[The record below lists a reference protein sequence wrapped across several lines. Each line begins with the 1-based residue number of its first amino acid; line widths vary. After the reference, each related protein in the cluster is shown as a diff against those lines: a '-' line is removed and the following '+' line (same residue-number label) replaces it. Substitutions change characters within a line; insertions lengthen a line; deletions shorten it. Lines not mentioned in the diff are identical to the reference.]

1 MLLFIILFILI
12 NPVKSCPLTDNY
24 LSRCHCGILT
34 NGESYI
40 KCDEKTLYEIPLFK
54 RSFPYDEL
62 ILINNHIKNLTRTS
76 FDNIKTIRRINLENN
91 SISFIDNDLLRLL
104 GNYLEE
110 LIITG
115 DNKINSLEFLT
126 RYPLKN
132 LRIIKLNK
140 FNLSEINLGNI
151 FINMTK
157 LEIVSLRSCQ
167 LKEIPNLL
175 NIYQLDLENNE
186 ISNRIYLSTSYI
198 HLNLAKN
205 FISSIILQNNSQL
218 ISLNLTKNY
227 LKEFFINSQTTKN
240 LQDLNLSSNY
250 LTSFNFSLLNDNIIN
265 LNLNFNYLLTIN
277 LNEIP
282 KNLLKLS
289 LNNNQIKQI

>member
-1 MLLFIILFILI
+1 MFLFFILFLQFNQI
-12 NPVKSCPLTDNY
+12 KSCPLTDNY

-40 KCDEKTLYEIPLFK
+40 KCDEKSLDHIPQFK

-62 ILINNHIKNLTRTS
+62 ILSNNNIQNLTSSS

-91 SISFIDNDLLRLL
+91 SIAFIDHDLLRLL

-115 DNKINSLEFLT
+115 DNQINSLEFLT

-132 LRIIKLNK
+132 LRVLKLNQ
-140 FNLSEINLGNI
+140 FNLTKLNLEKI
-151 FINMTK
+151 FFNMTK
-157 LEIVSLRSCQ
+157 LEIVYLRSCQ
-167 LKEIPNLL
+167 LKQIPKFSNVQ
-175 NIYQLDLENNE
+175 ILDLENNE
-186 ISNRIYLSTSYI
+186 ISNSISLSTTYT

-218 ISLNLTKNY
+218 ISLNLSKNHLNKFLMFSIKNRN
-227 LKEFFINSQTTKN
+227 LK
-240 LQDLNLSSNY
+240 DLNL
-250 LTSFNFSLLNDNIIN
+250 I
-265 LNLNFNYLLTIN
+265 
-277 LNEIP
+277 
-282 KNLLKLS
+282 
-289 LNNNQIKQI
+289 